1 MNVQRLEKVKRQ
13 WRFAADAMPQ
23 LICLLDGRGRVLHVN
38 RTLERWGLGEVG
50 AVRGMEVH
58 DLLHRGCTDAACHLR
73 GFWQRTAAE
82 LAENGRAQCA
92 IWDVR
97 LGRHLEMC
105 TQMPVRAAGQR
116 DGEECFAVLTLDDVS
131 RSKESEDSSRRAAQA
146 LRERAE
152 REAGRRA
159 EAERVRSHVFTI
171 LDKTPVMTAMADS
184 RGVLFYLNPAGRS
197 LMGLGEFEDVSALTL
212 LECQAPG
219 ERARIAGEALPIAE
233 REGVWS
239 GDSVLRGRDARG
251 VRSYV
256 TLIAHRDEAGHLQGY
271 SLLGRDMSEWVRTE
285 EALRLTQNE
294 VWRLSAQHLSIQES
308 ERRRI
313 AVDLHDGLGQ
323 TLSLV
328 KLSIEEAA
336 RSASSGAPGKVVQA
350 LERLTPQVKSALA
363 ELRRISM
370 NLRPSTLDD
379 LGILA
384 TLSWYCR
391 EFEAACPNVEL
402 ERDVTVA
409 EADVPQLLKIAIFRI
424 VQEATSNALKHARA
438 KRIAV
443 RLHGS
448 EGALALSI
456 EDDGKGFDPKSVRAD
471 FEHGMGLRSM
481 KERAELSGGSYEI
494 DSAAGAGTRIRV
506 RWQPEKTTAD
516 WTGLPAPAIQA
527 VRQLSRADREMPERF
542 SQCLACI
549 KSLRSQ

>member
-1 MNVQRLEKVKRQ
+1 
-13 WRFAADAMPQ
+13 
-23 LICLLDGRGRVLHVN
+23 
-38 RTLERWGLGEVG
+38 
-50 AVRGMEVH
+50 
-58 DLLHRGCTDAACHLR
+58 
-73 GFWQRTAAE
+73 
-82 LAENGRAQCA
+82 
-92 IWDVR
+92 
-97 LGRHLEMC
+97 
-105 TQMPVRAAGQR
+105 
-116 DGEECFAVLTLDDVS
+116 
-131 RSKESEDSSRRAAQA
+131 
-146 LRERAE
+146 
-152 REAGRRA
+152 
-159 EAERVRSHVFTI
+159 VRSHVFTI

-184 RGVLFYLNPAGRS
+184 GGALFYLNPAGRS

-239 GDSVLRGRDARG
+239 GDSVLRGRDARE

-448 EGALALSI
+448 EGDVSGRGVGMDVVKKNI
-456 EDDGKGFDPKSVRAD
+456 VN
-471 FEHGMGLRSM
+471 GMGGRI
-481 KERAELSGGSYEI
+481 EI

-549 KSLRSQ
+549 KSLRSQRWRRPNA